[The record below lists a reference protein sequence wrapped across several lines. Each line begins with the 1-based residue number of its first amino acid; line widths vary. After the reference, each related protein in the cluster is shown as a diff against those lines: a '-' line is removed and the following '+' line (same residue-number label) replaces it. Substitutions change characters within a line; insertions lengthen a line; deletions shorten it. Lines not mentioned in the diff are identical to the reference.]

1 MGLLNRFIGKKG
13 EDTATLF
20 LKKKHYKILERNYR
34 CRTGEID
41 IIAKD
46 GSYVVFVEVKERKDD
61 KLGMPSEYVTPSK
74 QRKIISAARNYMTEN
89 EIVDLYCRFDV
100 VEICGDEINHMEN
113 AFQAKRM
120 T

>member
-46 GSYVVFVEVKERKDD
+46 GRYVVFVEVKECKDD